1 MAPHLADERALD
13 IDVAASINL
22 CVSHTLFACVVAND
36 TAIPPPEFV
45 HRDRQQHSKRIAT
58 PARRYL
64 RAFLSRYDTPPGPD
78 RAYISVFHLPELLA
92 ATRLGTQGG
101 TTTVFKSW
109 EGRR

>member
-64 RAFLSRYDTPPGPD
+64 RAFLSRYDTPP
-78 RAYISVFHLPELLA
+78 RARPSPKRFFTYHVMA
-92 ATRLGTQGG
+92 GKRGG
-101 TTTVFKSW
+101 TTKTVK
-109 EGRR
+109 